1 MEKLMRTEATQNASI
16 QKLIHIAGVSLV
28 MVLTLCAAV
37 AVSGNPMRDSSPRPS
52 FVPQSTSPSQATAPT
67 ACGLASSQPELLH
80 DAPTVELKSEPAHRR
95 MVKMLVTAYCPCTKC
110 CGPNANGITAN
121 GNYVTYNDGHFVAA
135 DSSLPFGTKVI
146 IPGYNA
152 TPVEVIDR
160 GGAIK
165 GDHIDVFFPTHEQAL
180 QWGRRTIE
188 VTILDW

>member
-1 MEKLMRTEATQNASI
+1 
-16 QKLIHIAGVSLV
+16 
-28 MVLTLCAAV
+28 
-37 AVSGNPMRDSSPRPS
+37 
-52 FVPQSTSPSQATAPT
+52 
-67 ACGLASSQPELLH
+67 
-80 DAPTVELKSEPAHRR
+80 

-110 CGPNANGITAN
+110 CGPNANGITAS

-180 QWGRRTIE
+180 QWGRRTLE
-188 VTILDW
+188 VTILD